1 MACLDDDT
9 LLALVGGQ
17 LSESALDAAERHLDE
32 CPTCRQAVALG
43 LERGPRSPTLTIGDT
58 LGRYVVLERIGAGAM
73 GEVFAAWDPQL
84 DRKVAL
90 KLLKASAASDEHQTR
105 LLREA
110 QTLARLSHP
119 NVVTVFDV
127 GRWEGQRF
135 MALEFVDGGSVRT
148 WLSAKSRGPRDV
160 LSVFAQA
167 GRGLAAA
174 HQAGVVH
181 RDFKPDNVLV
191 RGDGRAQ
198 VTDFGLASEAKGP
211 LSSDARPGVSLTG
224 TGALLGTPA
233 YMAPAQLD
241 GEEATAA
248 SDQFSFCVALFESLT
263 GQRPWSATSV
273 EALRRSM
280 RDGPTPAFPSTSEVP
295 AHVRKAVLR
304 GLSVQE
310 AARWPSM
317 VALVDA
323 LERNDSA
330 RTSRLIGAGV
340 VVALIAGLLFLG
352 ARSRLPE
359 ACSVGQQRL
368 ATVWGPSRRAAL
380 TQTFEATGL
389 TYAPSAM
396 ALVTQAFD
404 ARMGAWKPQHLEA
417 CLGSSDDR
425 QSATWSA
432 RLGCLEERVAELD
445 AIAQI
450 LERGGP
456 ASVNKAARIVD
467 RLPAPGVCLEVDALG
482 RVPLDDQSRQVF
494 RGAREVAARTAA
506 LYETGAFEEAE
517 RLSDPGDAGVPPIV
531 VSLVHYERGRVLQ
544 KLGRLDE
551 AKALLTQ
558 SALASTGLRDDD
570 MAGAAWAELGF
581 LVGFLQVKPEE
592 ALAYVDLARA
602 HLPAS
607 KDLRSQERVEGALAN
622 ILTRQGKFDEAEA
635 HFERV
640 LALVEARTGP
650 DTFYVAR
657 ALTNLG
663 NARLRRKHTA
673 DAVPLIERA
682 LALFEKTLGA
692 QHPDTFQALNSL
704 GVALGEAGRL
714 EASIVI
720 FHRVVDG
727 YLASLGPTH
736 PNVGTAFFNVADAN
750 SRLGR
755 HAPALASYRRALDV
769 WTGGLGPD
777 SVQRVGALAGI
788 GRSARGLGDLPAA
801 LEALE
806 EARVLCM
813 RAACEPADEGDA
825 AWWLAVV
832 AFEAKRPWGEVEAA
846 LLRSKKAFGAMGT
859 AGAADVA
866 KCERALTTK
875 RIEQPAGHP

>member
-1 MACLDDDT
+1 
-9 LLALVGGQ
+9 
-17 LSESALDAAERHLDE
+17 
-32 CPTCRQAVALG
+32 
-43 LERGPRSPTLTIGDT
+43 
-58 LGRYVVLERIGAGAM
+58 
-73 GEVFAAWDPQL
+73 
-84 DRKVAL
+84 
-90 KLLKASAASDEHQTR
+90 
-105 LLREA
+105 
-110 QTLARLSHP
+110 
-119 NVVTVFDV
+119 
-127 GRWEGQRF
+127 
-135 MALEFVDGGSVRT
+135 
-148 WLSAKSRGPRDV
+148 
-160 LSVFAQA
+160 
-167 GRGLAAA
+167 
-174 HQAGVVH
+174 
-181 RDFKPDNVLV
+181 
-191 RGDGRAQ
+191 
-198 VTDFGLASEAKGP
+198 
-211 LSSDARPGVSLTG
+211 
-224 TGALLGTPA
+224 
-233 YMAPAQLD
+233 
-241 GEEATAA
+241 
-248 SDQFSFCVALFESLT
+248 
-263 GQRPWSATSV
+263 
-273 EALRRSM
+273 
-280 RDGPTPAFPSTSEVP
+280 
-295 AHVRKAVLR
+295 
-304 GLSVQE
+304 
-310 AARWPSM
+310 
-317 VALVDA
+317 
-323 LERNDSA
+323 
-330 RTSRLIGAGV
+330 
-340 VVALIAGLLFLG
+340 
-352 ARSRLPE
+352 
-359 ACSVGQQRL
+359 
-368 ATVWGPSRRAAL
+368 
-380 TQTFEATGL
+380 
-389 TYAPSAM
+389 
-396 ALVTQAFD
+396 
-404 ARMGAWKPQHLEA
+404 
-417 CLGSSDDR
+417 
-425 QSATWSA
+425 
-432 RLGCLEERVAELD
+432 
-445 AIAQI
+445 
-450 LERGGP
+450 
-456 ASVNKAARIVD
+456 
-467 RLPAPGVCLEVDALG
+467 
-482 RVPLDDQSRQVF
+482 
-494 RGAREVAARTAA
+494 
-506 LYETGAFEEAE
+506 
-517 RLSDPGDAGVPPIV
+517 
-531 VSLVHYERGRVLQ
+531 LVHYERGRVLQ

-714 EASIVI
+714 EASIVV
-720 FHRVVDG
+720 FQRVVDG

-806 EARVLCM
+806 EAHVLCM

-859 AGAADVA
+859 AGAADLA